1 MPILIW
7 RHGSEAIESEG
18 GPTAKRSRNRK
29 SEMESIMD
37 LSITVNGVKFPNPFL
52 LGSGPPGTNARVI
65 AKSYDAG
72 WGGAVA
78 KTISLESAKVVN
90 VVPRYGK
97 LRSKTSGE
105 VIGFENIELISDRP
119 IEVWLDEF
127 RQIKK
132 EYPHHVL
139 VASIMEEY
147 EKSRWQE
154 LTRMVQDTGV
164 DAFELN
170 FSCPHG
176 MTERRMGSEMGEHPD
191 LTEEVTSWVTEV
203 AKIPVWAK
211 MTPNIT
217 NIKEP
222 ALAAVRGGAVGIS
235 AINTILSVIG
245 VDLNTLRPMPTVEGH
260 TVPGGYSSQ
269 AVKPIALRM
278 VSQLA
283 LGLPKDVSVSGIGGI
298 ETSHDAI
305 EFFLLGSSTVQICTG
320 VMLHGVK
327 MIDELREGLAK
338 FLTDK
343 GFNSVQE
350 IVGKSLEYFS
360 THMDLVQ
367 KMKAAKRTKA
377 GEASRDNEWAQKDIT
392 EKTAELTSN

>member
-1 MPILIW
+1 
-7 RHGSEAIESEG
+7 
-18 GPTAKRSRNRK
+18 
-29 SEMESIMD
+29 MD
-37 LSITVNGVKFPNPFL
+37 LSITVNGLKFPNPFL
-52 LGSGPPGTNARVI
+52 LGSGPPGTNARVL

-78 KTISLESAKVVN
+78 KTVSLESAKVVN

-97 LRSKTSGE
+97 LRSRTTGE

-132 EYPHHVL
+132 EYPNNIL
-139 VASIMEEY
+139 IASIMEEY

-154 LTRMVQDTGV
+154 LTKLVQETGV
-164 DAFELN
+164 DALELN

-191 LTEEVTSWVTEV
+191 LTEEVTGWVTEV

-222 ALAAVRGGAVGIS
+222 SLAAVRGGAVGIS

-245 VDLNTLRPMPTVEGH
+245 VDLETLRPMPTVEGH
-260 TVPGGYSSQ
+260 TVPGGYSAQ

-278 VSQLA
+278 VSQLG
-283 LGLPKDVSVSGIGGI
+283 LGLPEGVTISGIGGI
-298 ETSHDAI
+298 ENSHDAI
-305 EFFLLGSSTVQICTG
+305 EFMLLGASTVQICTG

-327 MIDELREGLAK
+327 MVDELKEGTEK
-338 FLTDK
+338 FMVDK

-350 IVGKSLEYFS
+350 IVGKSLCYFS

-367 KMKAAKRTKA
+367 KMKTAKRIKA
-377 GEASRDNEWAQKDIT
+377 GEASRDNEWAQQDIT

>member
-1 MPILIW
+1 
-7 RHGSEAIESEG
+7 
-18 GPTAKRSRNRK
+18 
-29 SEMESIMD
+29 MD
-37 LSITVNGVKFPNPFL
+37 LSITVNGMKFPNPFL

-78 KTISLESAKVVN
+78 KTVSLESAKVVN

-97 LRSKTSGE
+97 LRSKISGE

-119 IEVWLDEF
+119 IDVWLDEF

-132 EYPHHVL
+132 DYPNHIL
-139 VASIMEEY
+139 IASIMEEY
-147 EKSRWQE
+147 DKGRWQE
-154 LTRMVQDTGV
+154 LTRLVQDTGV

-176 MTERRMGSEMGEHPD
+176 MTERKMGSEMGEHPD
-191 LTEEVTSWVTEV
+191 LCEQVTSWVTEV
-203 AKIPVWAK
+203 SKIPVWAK

-222 ALAAVRGGAVGIS
+222 SMAAVRGGANGIS

-269 AVKPIALRM
+269 AVRPIALRM

-283 LGLPKDVSVSGIGGI
+283 LGLPKEISISGIGGI
-298 ETSHDAI
+298 ENSHDAL
-305 EFFLLGSSTVQICTG
+305 EFMLLGSSTVQICTG

-327 MIDELREGLAK
+327 MVDELQEGLEK
-338 FLTDK
+338 FMTDK
-343 GFNSVQE
+343 GFSSVQE
-350 IVGKSLEYFS
+350 IVGKSLGYFS

>member
-1 MPILIW
+1 
-7 RHGSEAIESEG
+7 
-18 GPTAKRSRNRK
+18 
-29 SEMESIMD
+29 MD
-37 LSITVNGVKFPNPFL
+37 VSITVNGIKFPNPFL

-78 KTISLESAKVVN
+78 KTVSLESAKVVN

-97 LRSKTSGE
+97 LRSRTSGE

-119 IEVWLDEF
+119 IDVWLDEF

-132 EYPHHVL
+132 NYPHHVL
-139 VASIMEEY
+139 IASIMEEY
-147 EKSRWQE
+147 EKNRWQE
-154 LTRMVQDTGV
+154 LTRLVQDTGV

-176 MTERRMGSEMGEHPD
+176 MTERKMGSEMGEHPD
-191 LTEEVTSWVTEV
+191 LTQEVTSWVTEV
-203 AKIPVWAK
+203 ATIPVWAK

-217 NIKEP
+217 NIREP
-222 ALAAVRGGAVGIS
+222 AMAAARGGAVGIS

-283 LGLPKDVSVSGIGGI
+283 LGLPKEVSVSGIGGI
-298 ETSHDAI
+298 ETAHDAI
-305 EFFLLGSSTVQICTG
+305 EFFLLGASTVQLCTG

-327 MIDELREGLAK
+327 MIDELQEGLAK

-343 GFNSVQE
+343 GFNSLQE
-350 IVGKSLEYFS
+350 VIGKSLQYFS

-367 KMKAAKRTKA
+367 KMKAAKRVRA

>member
-1 MPILIW
+1 
-7 RHGSEAIESEG
+7 
-18 GPTAKRSRNRK
+18 
-29 SEMESIMD
+29 MD
-37 LSITVNGVKFPNPFL
+37 LSITVNGIKFTNPFV

-97 LRSKTSGE
+97 LRSKISGE

-119 IEVWLDEF
+119 IDVWLDEF
-127 RQIKK
+127 RQLKK
-132 EYPHHVL
+132 EYPNHVL
-139 VASIMEEY
+139 IASIMEEY

-154 LTRMVQDTGV
+154 LTQMVQDTGV

-203 AKIPVWAK
+203 SRIPVWAK

-222 ALAAVRGGAVGIS
+222 SMAAVRGGAVGIS

-245 VDLNTLRPMPTVEGH
+245 VDLHTLRPLPTVEGH

-269 AVKPIALRM
+269 AVRPIALRM

-283 LGLPKDVSVSGIGGI
+283 LGLPKEVSISGIGGI
-298 ETSHDAI
+298 ENSHDAI

-327 MIDELREGLAK
+327 MVDELKGGLEK
-338 FLTDK
+338 FMMDK
-343 GFNSVQE
+343 EFSSVQE
-350 IVGKSLEYFS
+350 IIAKSLPYFS
-360 THMDLVQ
+360 THMELVR
-367 KMKAAKRTKA
+367 KMKEAKRHKA

>member
-1 MPILIW
+1 M
-7 RHGSEAIESEG
+7 
-18 GPTAKRSRNRK
+18 N
-29 SEMESIMD
+29 
-37 LSITVNGVKFPNPFL
+37 LSINVNGITFPNPFL

-65 AKSYDAG
+65 TKSFDAG
-72 WGGAVA
+72 WGGVVA
-78 KTISLESAKVVN
+78 KTVSLESAKVVN

-97 LRSKTSGE
+97 LRSRTSGE
-105 VIGFENIELISDRP
+105 IIGFENIELISDRP
-119 IEVWLDEF
+119 IDVWLEEF
-127 RQIKK
+127 REIKK
-132 EYPHHVL
+132 EYPKHVL
-139 VASIMEEY
+139 IASIMEEY
-147 EKSRWQE
+147 DKGRWQE
-154 LTRMVQDTGV
+154 LTRLVQETGV

-203 AKIPVWAK
+203 ATIPVWAK

-222 ALAAVRGGAVGIS
+222 SAAAVRGGAAGIS

-245 VDLNTLRPMPTVEGH
+245 VDLNTLRPLPTVEGH

-269 AVKPIALRM
+269 AVRPIALRM

-283 LGLPKDVSVSGIGGI
+283 QSLPPGVSISGIGGI
-298 ETSHDAI
+298 ETSHDAL
-305 EFFLLGSSTVQICTG
+305 EFMLLGASTVQLCTG

-327 MIDELREGLAK
+327 IIDELKEGMEK
-338 FLTDK
+338 FMTDK
-343 GFNSVQE
+343 GFETVQE
-350 IVGKSLEYFS
+350 IVGKSIPYFS
-360 THMDLVQ
+360 THMDLVER
-367 KMKAAKRTKA
+367 MKQAKRIRA
-377 GEASRDNEWAQKDIT
+377 GESSRDNDWAEKSIT

>member
-1 MPILIW
+1 
-7 RHGSEAIESEG
+7 
-18 GPTAKRSRNRK
+18 
-29 SEMESIMD
+29 MD
-37 LSITVNGVKFPNPFL
+37 LSIVVNGITFPNPFL

-119 IEVWLDEF
+119 IDVWLEEF
-127 RQIKK
+127 RQVKK
-132 EYPHHVL
+132 EYPKHIL
-139 VASIMEEY
+139 VASIMEEFD
-147 EKSRWQE
+147 KNRWQE

-176 MTERRMGSEMGEHPD
+176 MTERKMGSEMGEHPD
-191 LTEEVTSWVTEV
+191 LTEEVTGWVTEV
-203 AKIPVWAK
+203 SNVPVWAK

-222 ALAAVRGGAVGIS
+222 SLAAVRGGAVGIS

-269 AVKPIALRM
+269 AVRPIALRM

-283 LGLPKDVSVSGIGGI
+283 LSLPQDVSISGIFFFKC
-298 ETSHDAI
+298 SHAAI
-305 EFFLLGSSTVQICTG
+305 IY
-320 VMLHGVK
+320 
-327 MIDELREGLAK
+327 
-338 FLTDK
+338 
-343 GFNSVQE
+343 
-350 IVGKSLEYFS
+350 SLS
-360 THMDLVQ
+360 LPDRL
-367 KMKAAKRTKA
+367 
-377 GEASRDNEWAQKDIT
+377 
-392 EKTAELTSN
+392 

>member
-1 MPILIW
+1 
-7 RHGSEAIESEG
+7 
-18 GPTAKRSRNRK
+18 
-29 SEMESIMD
+29 MD
-37 LSITVNGVKFPNPFL
+37 LSIVVNGMTFPNPFL

-119 IEVWLDEF
+119 IDVWLDEF

-132 EYPHHVL
+132 EYPKHML
-139 VASIMEEY
+139 IASIMEEY
-147 EKSRWQE
+147 EKGRWQE
-154 LTRMVQDTGV
+154 LTRMVQDSGV

-176 MTERRMGSEMGEHPD
+176 MTERKMGSEMGEHPD
-191 LTEEVTSWVTEV
+191 LCEQVTSWVTEV
-203 AKIPVWAK
+203 SNIPVWAK

-222 ALAAVRGGAVGIS
+222 SLAAVRGGAAGIS

-269 AVKPIALRM
+269 AVRPIALRM
-278 VSQLA
+278 ISQLA
-283 LGLPKDVSVSGIGGI
+283 LGLPQDVSISGIGGI
-298 ETSHDAI
+298 ENSHDAI
-305 EFFLLGSSTVQICTG
+305 EFLLLGSSTVQLCTG

-327 MIDELREGLAK
+327 MIDELKAGLEK
-338 FLTDK
+338 FMVDK

-350 IVGKSLEYFS
+350 IVGKSLGYFS

-377 GEASRDNEWAQKDIT
+377 GEASRDNEWGQKDIT

>member
-1 MPILIW
+1 
-7 RHGSEAIESEG
+7 
-18 GPTAKRSRNRK
+18 
-29 SEMESIMD
+29 MD
-37 LSITVNGVKFPNPFL
+37 LSITVNGIRFPNPFL
-52 LGSGPPGTNARVI
+52 LGSGPPGTNARVL
-65 AKSYDAG
+65 AKAFEAG

-78 KTISLESAKVVN
+78 KTVSLDSAKVVN

-97 LRSKTSGE
+97 LRSRTTGE

-119 IEVWLDEF
+119 IDVWLDEF
-127 RQIKK
+127 RQVKK
-132 EYPHHVL
+132 EYPNNVL
-139 VASIMEEY
+139 IASIMEEY
-147 EKSRWQE
+147 DKSRWQE
-154 LTRMVQDTGV
+154 LTQLIQETGV

-176 MTERRMGSEMGEHPD
+176 MTERKMGSEMGEHPD

-203 AKIPVWAK
+203 SKIPVWAK

-222 ALAAVRGGAVGIS
+222 ALAAVHGGAVGIS

-245 VDLNTLRPMPTVEGH
+245 VDLDTLRPMPTVEGH
-260 TVPGGYSSQ
+260 AVPGGYSSQ
-269 AVKPIALRM
+269 AVRPIALRM

-283 LGLPKDVSVSGIGGI
+283 LGLPKEVSISGIGGI
-298 ETSHDAI
+298 ENSHDAL
-305 EFFLLGSSTVQICTG
+305 EFFLLGASTVQICTG
-320 VMLHGVK
+320 VMLQGVK
-327 MIDELREGLAK
+327 MVDELKQGTEK

-343 GFNSVQE
+343 GFSSIQE
-350 IVGKSLEYFS
+350 IVGKSLEFFS

-367 KMKAAKRTKA
+367 KMKAAKRIKA

>member
-1 MPILIW
+1 
-7 RHGSEAIESEG
+7 
-18 GPTAKRSRNRK
+18 
-29 SEMESIMD
+29 MD
-37 LSITVNGVKFPNPFL
+37 LSITVNGIKFPNPFL

-65 AKSYDAG
+65 AKSFDAG

-78 KTISLESAKVVN
+78 KTISLESSKVVN

-97 LRSKTSGE
+97 LRSRSNGE
-105 VIGFENIELISDRP
+105 VIGFQNIELISDRP
-119 IEVWLDEF
+119 IEIWLEEF

-132 EYPHHVL
+132 DYPKHVL
-139 VASIMEEY
+139 IASIMEEY
-147 EKSRWQE
+147 DQGRWQE
-154 LTRMVQDTGV
+154 LTRVVQDTGV

-176 MTERRMGSEMGEHPD
+176 MTERKMGSEMGEHPD
-191 LTEEVTSWVTEV
+191 LTQEVTGWVTEV

-222 ALAAVRGGAVGIS
+222 AHAAVRGGAHGIS

-245 VDLNTLRPMPTVEGH
+245 VNLDTLRPMPTVEGYS
-260 TVPGGYSSQ
+260 VPGGYSSQ

-283 LGLPKDVSVSGIGGI
+283 LSLPKETSISGIGGI
-298 ETSHDAI
+298 EAAHDAI
-305 EFFLLGSSTVQICTG
+305 EFMLLGASTVQVCTG
-320 VMLHGVK
+320 VMLKGVK
-327 MIDELREGLAK
+327 MVDELQEGLAK
-338 FLTDK
+338 FMTDK

-350 IVGKSLEYFS
+350 IVGKSLPYFS
-360 THMDLVQ
+360 THMDLVSR
-367 KMKAAKRTKA
+367 MKEAKRHKA

-392 EKTAELTSN
+392 EKTAELTSD

>member
-1 MPILIW
+1 M
-7 RHGSEAIESEG
+7 
-18 GPTAKRSRNRK
+18 N
-29 SEMESIMD
+29 
-37 LSITVNGVKFPNPFL
+37 LSIIVNGIEFPNPFL

-65 AKSYDAG
+65 AKSFDAG

-78 KTISLESAKVVN
+78 KTVSLESAKVVN

-97 LRSKTSGE
+97 LRSRESGE
-105 VIGFENIELISDRP
+105 IIGFQNIELISDRP
-119 IEVWLDEF
+119 IDVWLKEF
-127 RQIKK
+127 REIKK
-132 EYPHHVL
+132 EYPKHVL
-139 VASIMEEY
+139 IASIMEEY

-154 LTRMVQDTGV
+154 LTRMVQETGV

-176 MTERRMGSEMGEHPD
+176 MTERKMGSEMGEHPD
-191 LTEEVTSWVTEV
+191 LTEEVTRWVTEV
-203 AKIPVWAK
+203 ATIPVWAK

-222 ALAAVRGGAVGIS
+222 SHAAVRGGAHGIS

-245 VDLNTLRPMPTVEGH
+245 VNLETLRPMPTVEGY

-269 AVKPIALRM
+269 AVRPIALRM

-283 LGLPKDVSVSGIGGI
+283 LSLPEKVSISGIGGI
-298 ETSHDAI
+298 ENSHDAL
-305 EFFLLGSSTVQICTG
+305 EFMLLGASTVQLCTG

-327 MIDELREGLAK
+327 IIDELKEGLAK
-338 FLTDK
+338 FMTDK
-343 GFNSVQE
+343 EFTSVQE
-350 IVGKSLEYFS
+350 IVGKSIPYFS
-360 THMDLVQ
+360 THMDLVDR
-367 KMKAAKRTKA
+367 MRAAKRHRA
-377 GEASRDNEWAQKDIT
+377 GESSRDNDWAEKGIV

>member
-1 MPILIW
+1 
-7 RHGSEAIESEG
+7 
-18 GPTAKRSRNRK
+18 
-29 SEMESIMD
+29 MD
-37 LSITVNGVKFPNPFL
+37 LSINVNGIKFPNPFL

-65 AKSYDAG
+65 AKSFDAG

-78 KTISLESAKVVN
+78 KTISLECAKVVN

-97 LRSKTSGE
+97 LRSNISGE

-132 EYPHHVL
+132 EYPDHIL
-139 VASIMEEY
+139 IASVMEEY

-154 LTRMVQDTGV
+154 LTRMVQETGV

-191 LTEEVTSWVTEV
+191 LTEEVTRWVTEV
-203 AKIPVWAK
+203 ATVPVWAK

-222 ALAAVRGGAVGIS
+222 SLAAVKGGAVGIS

-245 VDLNTLRPMPTVEGH
+245 VDLETLRPMPTVEGH

-269 AVKPIALRM
+269 AVRPIALRM

-283 LGLPKDVSVSGIGGI
+283 LGLPKEVSISGIGGI
-298 ETSHDAI
+298 QNSHDAL
-305 EFFLLGSSTVQICTG
+305 EFMLLGSSTVQICTG

-327 MIDELREGLAK
+327 MIDELKEGTGK
-338 FLTDK
+338 FMRDK
-343 GFNSVQE
+343 GFNSLEEVIGQ
-350 IVGKSLEYFS
+350 SLQYFS

-367 KMKAAKRTKA
+367 KMKAAKRSKA

>member
-1 MPILIW
+1 
-7 RHGSEAIESEG
+7 
-18 GPTAKRSRNRK
+18 
-29 SEMESIMD
+29 MD
-37 LSITVNGVKFPNPFL
+37 LSITVNGIKFPNPFL
-52 LGSGPPGTNARVI
+52 LGSGPPGTNARVL
-65 AKSYDAG
+65 AKSFEAG

-97 LRSKTSGE
+97 LRSRTSGE

-139 VASIMEEY
+139 IASIMEEY

-154 LTRMVQDTGV
+154 LTRMVQETGV
-164 DAFELN
+164 DGFELN

-176 MTERRMGSEMGEHPD
+176 MTERKMGSEMGEHPD

-203 AKIPVWAK
+203 AKIPVWA
-211 MTPNIT
+211 NIT

-222 ALAAVRGGAVGIS
+222 SLAAVRGGAQGIS

-245 VDLNTLRPMPTVEGH
+245 VNLDTLRPMPTVEGY
-260 TVPGGYSSQ
+260 TVPGGYSAQ

-278 VSQLA
+278 VSQLGR
-283 LGLPKDVSVSGIGGI
+283 GLPEGVTISGIGGI
-298 ETSHDAI
+298 ESSRDAI
-305 EFFLLGSSTVQICTG
+305 EFMLLGASTVQICTG
-320 VMLHGVK
+320 VMLQGVK
-327 MIDELREGLAK
+327 MVEELQSGLAK
-338 FLTDK
+338 FMTDK

-350 IVGKSLEYFS
+350 IIGKSLPYFS
-360 THMDLVQ
+360 THMDLV
-367 KMKAAKRTKA
+367 KMMKEAKRHKA
-377 GEASRDNEWAQKDIT
+377 GEAARDNEWAQKDIT

>member
-1 MPILIW
+1 
-7 RHGSEAIESEG
+7 
-18 GPTAKRSRNRK
+18 
-29 SEMESIMD
+29 MD
-37 LSITVNGVKFPNPFL
+37 LSIIVNGIKFPNPFL

-78 KTISLESAKVVN
+78 KTISLESSKVVN

-97 LRSKTSGE
+97 MRSRANGE

-119 IEVWLDEF
+119 IDIWLEEF

-132 EYPHHVL
+132 EYPEHVL

-147 EKSRWQE
+147 SKEGWQE
-154 LTRMVQDTGV
+154 LTRLVQNTGV

-176 MTERRMGSEMGEHPD
+176 MTERKMGSEMGEHPD
-191 LTEEVTSWVTEV
+191 LAEEVTGWVTEV
-203 AKIPVWAK
+203 STIPVWAK

-217 NIKEP
+217 NIREP
-222 ALAAVRGGAVGIS
+222 AEAAVRGGAVGIS

-245 VDLNTLRPMPTVEGH
+245 VNLDTLRPMPTVEGYS
-260 TVPGGYSSQ
+260 VPGGYSSQ

-283 LGLPKDVSVSGIGGI
+283 LSLRGDVSISGIGGI
-298 ETSHDAI
+298 ETANDAI
-305 EFFLLGSSTVQICTG
+305 EFLLLGSSTVQLCTG
-320 VMLHGVK
+320 VMLQGVK
-327 MIDELREGLAK
+327 IIDELKAGLEK
-338 FLTDK
+338 FMTDK
-343 GFNSVQE
+343 EFATVRD
-350 IVGKSLEYFS
+350 IVGKSLPYFS

-367 KMKAAKRTKA
+367 RMKMAKRHKA

-392 EKTAELTSN
+392 EKTAELTSD

>member
-1 MPILIW
+1 
-7 RHGSEAIESEG
+7 
-18 GPTAKRSRNRK
+18 
-29 SEMESIMD
+29 MD
-37 LSITVNGVKFPNPFL
+37 LSITVNGIKFPNPFL
-52 LGSGPPGTNARVI
+52 LGSGPPGTNARVL

-78 KTISLESAKVVN
+78 KTVSLVSSKVVN

-97 LRSKTSGE
+97 LRSRNNGE

-119 IEVWLDEF
+119 IETWLEEF
-127 RQIKK
+127 RQVKK
-132 EYPHHVL
+132 EYPNNIL
-139 VASIMEEY
+139 IASIMEEY
-147 EKSRWQE
+147 SKERWQE
-154 LTRMVQDTGV
+154 LTRAVQDTGV

-176 MTERRMGSEMGEHPD
+176 MTERKMGSEMGEHPD
-191 LTEEVTSWVTEV
+191 LTAEVTSWVTEV

-222 ALAAVRGGAVGIS
+222 SLAAVRGGANGIS

-245 VDLNTLRPMPTVEGH
+245 VNLETLRPMPTVEGY

-269 AVKPIALRM
+269 AVRPIALRM

-283 LGLPKDVSVSGIGGI
+283 LALPKEVSISGIGGI
-298 ETSHDAI
+298 ENSHDAI
-305 EFFLLGSSTVQICTG
+305 EFMLLGSSTVQICTG
-320 VMLHGVK
+320 VMLQGVK
-327 MIDELREGLAK
+327 MVDELQEGLAK
-338 FLTDK
+338 FMTDK

-350 IVGKSLEYFS
+350 IVGKSLPYFS
-360 THMDLVQ
+360 THMELVSR
-367 KMKAAKRTKA
+367 MKEAKRHKA
-377 GEASRDNEWAQKDIT
+377 GEAARDNEWAQKDIT

>member
-1 MPILIW
+1 
-7 RHGSEAIESEG
+7 
-18 GPTAKRSRNRK
+18 
-29 SEMESIMD
+29 MD

-65 AKSYDAG
+65 AKSYEAG

-78 KTISLESAKVVN
+78 KTVSLESAKVVN

-97 LRSKTSGE
+97 LRSKISGE

-119 IEVWLDEF
+119 IDVWLDEF

-132 EYPHHVL
+132 EYPNNIL
-139 VASIMEEY
+139 IASIMEEY
-147 EKSRWQE
+147 EKGRWQE
-154 LTRMVQDTGV
+154 LTRVVQDTGV
-164 DAFELN
+164 DGFELN

-176 MTERRMGSEMGEHPD
+176 MTERKMGSEMGEHPD
-191 LTEEVTSWVTEV
+191 LTREVTSWVAEV

-222 ALAAVRGGAVGIS
+222 SNAAVRGGAVGIS

-245 VDLNTLRPMPTVEGH
+245 VNLDTLRPMPTVEGY
-260 TVPGGYSSQ
+260 TVPGGYSAQ

-278 VSQLA
+278 VSQLGLA
-283 LGLPKDVSVSGIGGI
+283 LPKEVSISGIGGV

-305 EFFLLGSSTVQICTG
+305 EFMLLGASTVQICTG
-320 VMLHGVK
+320 VMLQGVK
-327 MIDELREGLAK
+327 MVKE
-338 FLTDK
+338 
-343 GFNSVQE
+343 
-350 IVGKSLEYFS
+350 
-360 THMDLVQ
+360 
-367 KMKAAKRTKA
+367 AKRHKA
-377 GEASRDNEWAQKDIT
+377 GEGARDNEWAQKDIT

>member
-1 MPILIW
+1 M
-7 RHGSEAIESEG
+7 
-18 GPTAKRSRNRK
+18 N
-29 SEMESIMD
+29 
-37 LSITVNGVKFPNPFL
+37 LSITVNGIEFPNPFL

-65 AKSYDAG
+65 TKSFDAG

-78 KTISLESAKVVN
+78 KTVSLESAKVVN

-97 LRSKTSGE
+97 LRSRESGE
-105 VIGFENIELISDRP
+105 IIGFQNIELISDRP
-119 IEVWLDEF
+119 IDVWLQEF
-127 RQIKK
+127 RDIKK
-132 EYPHHVL
+132 EYPKHIL
-139 VASIMEEY
+139 IASIMEEY

-154 LTRMVQDTGV
+154 LTRMVQETGV

-176 MTERRMGSEMGEHPD
+176 MTERKMGSEMGEHPD
-191 LTEEVTSWVTEV
+191 LTEEVTRWVTEV
-203 AKIPVWAK
+203 ATIPVWAK

-222 ALAAVRGGAVGIS
+222 SHAAVRGGANGIS

-269 AVKPIALRM
+269 AVRPIALRM

-283 LGLPKDVSVSGIGGI
+283 LSLPEDVSISGIGGI
-298 ETSHDAI
+298 ENSHDAL
-305 EFFLLGSSTVQICTG
+305 EFMLLGASTVQLCTG

-327 MIDELREGLAK
+327 IIDELKEGLAK
-338 FLTDK
+338 FMTDK
-343 GFNSVQE
+343 EFNSVEE
-350 IVGKSLEYFS
+350 IIGKSIPYFS
-360 THMDLVQ
+360 THMDLVAR
-367 KMKAAKRTKA
+367 MRAAKRHRA
-377 GEASRDNEWAQKDIT
+377 GESSRDNDWAEKGIV

>member
-1 MPILIW
+1 
-7 RHGSEAIESEG
+7 
-18 GPTAKRSRNRK
+18 
-29 SEMESIMD
+29 MD
-37 LSITVNGVKFPNPFL
+37 LSITVNGIKFPNPFL
-52 LGSGPPGTNARVI
+52 LGSGPPGTNARVL
-65 AKSYDAG
+65 AKSFDAG

-78 KTISLESAKVVN
+78 KTVSLESAKVVN

-97 LRSKTSGE
+97 LRSRANGE

-119 IEVWLDEF
+119 IDVWLDEF
-127 RQIKK
+127 RQVKK
-132 EYPHHVL
+132 EYPNNIL
-139 VASIMEEY
+139 IASIMEEY

-176 MTERRMGSEMGEHPD
+176 MTERKMGSEMGEHPD

-217 NIKEP
+217 NIREP
-222 ALAAVRGGAVGIS
+222 ALAAVRGGASGIS

-245 VDLNTLRPMPTVEGH
+245 VDLETLRPMPTVEGYA
-260 TVPGGYSSQ
+260 VPGGYSAQ
-269 AVKPIALRM
+269 AVRPIALRM

-283 LGLPKDVSVSGIGGI
+283 LGVPENVSISGIGGI
-298 ETSHDAI
+298 ENSHDAL

-320 VMLHGVK
+320 VMLQGVS
-327 MIDELREGLAK
+327 MVDELQEGVEK
-338 FLTDK
+338 FLVDK

-350 IVGKSLEYFS
+350 IVGKSLPYFS
-360 THMDLVQ
+360 THMELVQ
-367 KMKAAKRTKA
+367 RMKAAKRSKA